1 MRKNEVSIL
10 RLDDYKKIVVT
21 GGAGF
26 IGSNFVRYLLTNYN
40 PQKIVIVD
48 KLTYASSY
56 STIEPLL
63 SDKVEFHRI
72 DISDASALREV
83 IDQEV
88 DLVVHFAAESFNDSS
103 LKNPQV
109 FLESNIIGTF
119 NVLELCREFDIR
131 LHHISTDEVFGDFPL
146 ASKDKFKETTAYNP
160 SSPYAS
166 TKASADLLVKAWIR
180 SFGVRATISNCSNNY
195 GAFQNPEKFIPRQIT
210 NLLRG
215 LKPELYG
222 TGLNIRDW
230 IHVEDHCRA
239 ICLIIEQGSIG
250 ETYMI
255 GVDNERTNLEVLQLI
270 LTHMGYPSDYF
281 DFVEDRKGHDLR
293 YGIDA
298 TKLISKLGFK
308 HKHTDFE
315 KALKSTINWYKSHE
329 DWWLPLIEK
338 KEELN

>member
-1 MRKNEVSIL
+1 M

-26 IGSNFVRYLLTNYN
+26 IGSNFVRYLLANYN

-63 SDKVEFHRI
+63 SDKVEFHQL
-72 DISDASALREV
+72 DILDNLALREV
-83 IDQEV
+83 ITSDV
-88 DLVVHFAAESFNDSS
+88 DLVVHFAAESFNDTS
-103 LKNPQV
+103 LKNPRV

-119 NVLELCREFDIR
+119 NVLELCKEYDIR

-146 ASKDKFKETTAYNP
+146 DSKDKFKETTAYNP

-166 TKASADLLVKAWIR
+166 TKASADLLVKTWVR

-195 GAFQNPEKFIPRQIT
+195 GAFQNLEKFIPRQIT

-222 TGLNIRDW
+222 SGLNIRDW

-239 ICLIIEQGSIG
+239 ICLIIERGSIG
-250 ETYMI
+250 ETYI
-255 GVDNERTNLEVLQLI
+255 VGIDNERTNLEVLELI
-270 LTHMGYPSDYF
+270 LTQMGYPKDFF

-298 TKLISKLGFK
+298 TKLLSELGFEHK
-308 HKHTDFE
+308 HKDFE
-315 KALKSTINWYKSHE
+315 TALQSTVEWYKNHE
-329 DWWLPLIEK
+329 DWWVPLIEK
-338 KEELN
+338 KEGLS

>member
-1 MRKNEVSIL
+1 MVSLNE
-10 RLDDYKKIVVT
+10 YKKIVVT

-26 IGSNFVRYLLTNYN
+26 IGSNFVRYLLNNHN
-40 PQKIVIVD
+40 PQKIVIID
-48 KLTYASSY
+48 KLTYASSFA
-56 STIEPLL
+56 TIEPLL
-63 SDKVEFHRI
+63 SEKKIEFYRL
-72 DISDASALREV
+72 DISNMSLLQEV
-83 IDQEV
+83 ITSDV
-88 DLVVHFAAESFNDSS
+88 DLVVHFAAESFNDTS
-103 LKNPQV
+103 LKNPRV
-109 FLESNIIGTF
+109 FLESNVIGTF

-146 ASKDKFKETTAYNP
+146 ESKDKFKETTAYNP

-166 TKASADLLVKAWIR
+166 TKASADLLVKAWVR
-180 SFGVRATISNCSNNY
+180 SFGVCATISNCSNNY

-270 LTHMGYPSDYF
+270 LTHLGYPSDYF

-298 TKLISKLGFK
+298 TKLISELGFK

-315 KALKSTINWYKSHE
+315 KALKSTVDWYKTHE

-338 KEELN
+338 KEKLN

>member
-1 MRKNEVSIL
+1 MS
-10 RLDDYKKIVVT
+10 LDDYKKIVVT

-26 IGSNFVRYLLTNYN
+26 IGSNFVRYLLENYN

-63 SDKVEFHRI
+63 SDRVEFYQI
-72 DISDASALREV
+72 DISDNLDLREV
-83 IDQEV
+83 ITSDV

-103 LKNPQV
+103 LKNPRV
-109 FLESNIIGTF
+109 FLDSNIIGTF
-119 NVLELCREFDIR
+119 NVLELCKEYDIR
-131 LHHISTDEVFGDFPL
+131 LHHISTDEVYGDFPL
-146 ASKDKFKETTAYNP
+146 DSKDKFKETTAYNP

-166 TKASADLLVKAWIR
+166 TKASADLLVKAWVR

-195 GAFQNPEKFIPRQIT
+195 GVFQNPEKFIPRQIT
-210 NLLRG
+210 NLLRDF
-215 LKPELYG
+215 KPELYG

-230 IHVEDHCRA
+230 INVEDHCRA
-239 ICLIIEQGSIG
+239 ICLIIEKGSIG
-250 ETYMI
+250 DTYMVGI
-255 GVDNERTNLEVLQLI
+255 DNERTNLEVLELI
-270 LTHMGYPSDYF
+270 LTQMGYPKDFF

-298 TKLISKLGFK
+298 TKLLSELGFEHK
-308 HKHTDFE
+308 HKDFE
-315 KALKSTINWYKSHE
+315 KALQSTIDWYKTHK